1 MLNFK
6 WKWEEFYGIKGK
18 EKASNVA
25 LIQDYTTLIQDSFEP
40 QNQAKN
46 PYIFLHSPL
55 LLGPESTIE
64 QKYTDKN
71 KCCFEKSRPSFFFL
85 VPPVWIIGIKTANKF
100 SAHVTVFV

>member
-64 QKYTDKN
+64 QKYTDTKIN
-71 KCCFEKSRPSFFFL
+71 VALKKAGLLFSFWFPLYGSFESKQPTSFQL
-85 VPPVWIIGIKTANKF
+85 M
-100 SAHVTVFV
+100 